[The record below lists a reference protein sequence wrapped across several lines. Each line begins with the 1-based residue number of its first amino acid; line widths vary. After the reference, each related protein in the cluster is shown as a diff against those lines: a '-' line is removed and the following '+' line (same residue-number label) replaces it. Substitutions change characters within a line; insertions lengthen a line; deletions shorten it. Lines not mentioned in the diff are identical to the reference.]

1 MAATS
6 PQAASTQS
14 KPAAPR
20 VPAFQWDHTW
30 PKELPNNWLVGNVVG
45 VAVDS
50 RDNVWIVH
58 RPNSQTGA
66 EKTPAVLAFDQS
78 GNLVRSW
85 GAPGAG
91 LRLGHAG
98 AWSVRRLIKT
108 MSGSDSAAA
117 CRTTSSRVRPP
128 TTRTS

>member
-1 MAATS
+1 MRRSSIISAWLAGCLMAATS

-78 GNLVRSW
+78 R
-85 GAPGAG
+85 
-91 LRLGHAG
+91 
-98 AWSVRRLIKT
+98 
-108 MSGSDSAAA
+108 
-117 CRTTSSRVRPP
+117 
-128 TTRTS
+128 